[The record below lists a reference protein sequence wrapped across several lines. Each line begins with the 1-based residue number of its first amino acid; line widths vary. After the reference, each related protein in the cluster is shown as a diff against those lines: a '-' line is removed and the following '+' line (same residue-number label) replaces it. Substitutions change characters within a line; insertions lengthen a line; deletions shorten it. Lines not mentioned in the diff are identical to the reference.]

1 MKTIGEM
8 LVETTARLVAAP
20 DDSNASYVASVKSV
34 DYPDQARAIVAEFY
48 GPPCS
53 GPTTWVDAVTYPGIP
68 DCYEITKGDPARP
81 GDICMT
87 CGWPRGEHGR

>member
-20 DDSNASYVASVKSV
+20 DDSDAGYVASVKSV
-34 DYPDQARAIVAEFY
+34 DYPDQARAIVTEFY
-48 GPPCS
+48 GPPCKRVEC
-53 GPTTWVDAVTYPGIP
+53 WRDAVATPRAS
-68 DCYEITKGDPARP
+68 DVCR
-81 GDICMT
+81 T